1 MNIVTFEDTFD
12 AKSGLFTECN
22 HIRDMSLDIFDSFEG
37 CNLGKIGIQEDD
49 RHRRFAIVMI
59 VVDIEDELK
68 DFGIRSFMEAEQ
80 DGTFLDVEHR

>member
-12 AKSGLFTECN
+12 AKSGSFTECN
-22 HIRDMSLDIFDSFEG
+22 HIRDMGLDIFDAFEG
-37 CNLGKIGIQEDD
+37 CNLWEIGIQQDD

-68 DFGIRSFMEAEQ
+68 DFGIRLFMETKQ